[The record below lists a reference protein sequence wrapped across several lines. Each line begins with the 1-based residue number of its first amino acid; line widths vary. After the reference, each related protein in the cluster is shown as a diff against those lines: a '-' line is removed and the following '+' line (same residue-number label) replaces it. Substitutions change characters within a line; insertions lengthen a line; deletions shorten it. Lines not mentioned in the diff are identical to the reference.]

1 MTFEMIL
8 AFAILLG
15 ALIVFVLDIY
25 PIDFVAFSIMALIL
39 VLGPVLGVTMQ
50 EAISGF
56 SNPATVTILA
66 IFIISGGIYR
76 TGVINTLAH
85 KMSTFAGKSELK
97 QLVTVMCVVGP
108 ISAFIN
114 NTAAVAIMIPS
125 AISLAREH
133 NRTPSKLL
141 IPLSYFS
148 QLGGVI
154 TLIGTATNILG
165 SSLAYKAG
173 YEPFGMFEFSF
184 IGVFIFITGASY
196 LLLIGRRLLPSRRV
210 DSEVV
215 ENFRMKEYL
224 TEVIVLENSPLIGK
238 TVVEGRLRE
247 QFDIHVFEILRDKR
261 KLAHPLADKIVEAND
276 ILFVKADT
284 KQMLKIASIEGLA
297 IEPDVRLNN
306 DDLRTDKRK
315 LLEVVIGP
323 SCDLIGGTLESTNFR
338 YHYNCTVI
346 AIRKH
351 GELIRE
357 RLSKVTL
364 HFGDVL
370 LLRGTRA
377 AIEQIKR
384 EPGFIVTEELQEE
397 AFRKDKIPI
406 AMVIVSGVVIFAALG
421 IPILITAIVGCVL
434 MVLTGVLQVNELH
447 ESVRW
452 DVIFLLAGIIPLG
465 IALKNTGGADLLASL
480 VTSSANYV
488 SPLVVLMFFYLIT
501 VVLAEF
507 ISHSAAVVIMVPV
520 GIAIAESLGLDARA
534 FILASMFAAGMS
546 FSTPVGYQTNTMVYG
561 PGGYRFTDYMR
572 VGGPMALIMVVAV
585 PIYIYYFWG
594 L

>member
-1 MTFEMIL
+1 MTLGMIL
-8 AFAILLG
+8 AFAILIG

-39 VLGPVLGVTMQ
+39 VLGPILNVTIQ

-56 SNPATVTILA
+56 SNPATITILA

-76 TGVINTLAH
+76 TGVVNILAH
-85 KMSTFAGKSELK
+85 KMSAVAGKSELK

-133 NRTPSKLL
+133 KRAPSKLL

-148 QLGGVI
+148 QLGGVV

-165 SSLAYKAG
+165 SSLAFKAG
-173 YEPFGMFEFSF
+173 YEPFGMFEFAY
-184 IGVFIFITGASY
+184 IGVFIFITGAIY
-196 LLLIGRRLLPSRRV
+196 LLLVGRRLLPSRRT

-215 ENFRMKEYL
+215 EDFRMKEYL
-224 TEVIVLENSPLIGK
+224 TEVIILENSPLIGK

-247 QFDIHVFEILRDKR
+247 QFDVHVFEILRDKK
-261 KLAHPLADKIVEAND
+261 KLEHPLADKTLQVGD
-276 ILFVKADT
+276 IMFIKADS
-284 KQMLKIASIEGLA
+284 KRMLKIADIEGLE

-306 DDLRTDKRK
+306 ENLRTNKRK
-315 LLEVVIGP
+315 LLEAVIGP
-323 SCDLIGGTLESTNFR
+323 NSDLIGGTLETTNFR

-351 GELIRE
+351 GELVRE
-357 RLSKVTL
+357 RLSKVNL

-370 LLRGTRA
+370 LLRGTKE

-384 EPGFIVTEELQEE
+384 EPGFIVTEELEEE
-397 AFRKDKIPI
+397 AFKKDKIPI
-406 AMVIVSGVVIFAALG
+406 ALVIVSGVVLLAAFG
-421 IPILITAIVGCVL
+421 VPILITAIVGCVL

-465 IALKNTGGADLLASL
+465 IALKNTGGADLLAGL

-488 SPLVVLMFFYLIT
+488 TPLVVLMFFYLIT
-501 VVLAEF
+501 VVMAEF

-561 PGGYRFTDYMR
+561 PGGYKFTDYMR

-585 PIYIYYFWG
+585 PVYIYYLWG